1 MSKVITI
8 ANAKGGVGKSST
20 STALA
25 AILSERGYKTLLID
39 CDTQCNSTDTFR
51 AEVEGKTTIYDV
63 LLDESRLVP
72 TFSASFSCD
81 IKIYIFYFYR

>member
-39 CDTQCNSTDTFR
+39 CDTQCNSH
-51 AEVEGKTTIYDV
+51 
-63 LLDESRLVP
+63 
-72 TFSASFSCD
+72 
-81 IKIYIFYFYR
+81 